1 MRFVETQTAPK
12 ILYYVYPLLCQYEV
26 KSKKGYV
33 KLKNLGR
40 FSLSRQCG
48 SHRSS
53 DQISKES

>member
-33 KLKNLGR
+33 KLKN
-40 FSLSRQCG
+40 
-48 SHRSS
+48 
-53 DQISKES
+53 